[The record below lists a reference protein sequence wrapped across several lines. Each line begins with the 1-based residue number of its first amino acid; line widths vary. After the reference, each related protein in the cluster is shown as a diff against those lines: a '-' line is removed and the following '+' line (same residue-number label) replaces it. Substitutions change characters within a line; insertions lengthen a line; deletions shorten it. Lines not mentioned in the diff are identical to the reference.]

1 MLEHFIAGL
10 GHVFTIQSFIF
21 MNLGLFIGIIF
32 GVIPGLSANVGIVLL
47 LPFTFALSPINAIL
61 MLLGIYCGG
70 TYGGSISAIL
80 IGTPGTNAAAA
91 TLLDGYPL
99 AQQGKAKKALMIAL
113 VSSTIGGI
121 ISAFILLFASPAIS
135 KFTLNFGPPEYFAL
149 GIFGLSVIASVSGDN
164 LFKGLLAGCFGVLLA
179 MVGLDIMSG
188 TVRFTFGNIRLM
200 SGLGLLPVL
209 LGLFAVEVVLTRV
222 YKILNEKEKE
232 VALAIEDDDNLT
244 LKEVKK
250 CMPAILKSTAIGT
263 IIGAIPGVGT
273 GVASFISYNEAKRC
287 SKESQLFGKGAIEGV
302 AAPEAGNNAVTGA
315 SLIPLLTLGIPGSAV
330 AATLLGA
337 LMMHGLIPGP
347 NLFKNQGPI
356 IYAIMIGFVIIN
368 VFMYVQGKLLSKF
381 FAKVTDVPQ
390 AVLISILMV
399 TCFSG
404 AFSLNN
410 TVFYI
415 YVLVIFGIISY
426 FLKKIKIPAVP
437 IVLGFI
443 LGPIAEFNLR
453 RALVMSDGSYS
464 IFVTRPI
471 SLVFLILTIV
481 FIISLRKTTKKSS

>member
-1 MLEHFIAGL
+1 MLQNFVEGL
-10 GHVFTIQSFIF
+10 GYILSVQSIIF
-21 MNLGLFIGIIF
+21 MNIGLFIGIVF

-47 LPFTFALSPINAIL
+47 LPFTFALSPVNAIL

-99 AQQGKAKKALMIAL
+99 AQQGKAKKALMMAL
-113 VSSTIGGI
+113 VASTIGGI
-121 ISAFILLFASPAIS
+121 ISALILLFASPSIS

-149 GIFGLSVIASVSGDN
+149 GIFGLSVIGSVSGKN
-164 LFKGLLAGCFGVLLA
+164 LFKGLMAGCFGVLIS
-179 MVGLDIMSG
+179 MVGLDTMSG
-188 TVRFTFGNIRLM
+188 VTRFTFDNVRLM
-200 SGLGLLPVL
+200 TGLGLLPVL

-222 YKILNEKEKE
+222 YQLLNTKEKDN
-232 VALAIEDDDNLT
+232 VIEFEGDDT
-244 LKEVKK
+244 LSFAEVKK
-250 CMPAILKSTAIGT
+250 CMPSILKSTVIGT
-263 IIGAIPGVGT
+263 IIGAIPGIGT
-273 GVASFISYNEAKRC
+273 GVASFISYNEAKRN
-287 SKESQLFGKGAIEGV
+287 SKEPEKFGKGAIEGV

-347 NLFKNQGPI
+347 NLFRSQGPI
-356 IYAIMIGFVIIN
+356 VYAIMIGFVIIN
-368 VFMYVQGKLLSKF
+368 IFMYIQGKFLSKV
-381 FAKVTDVPQ
+381 FAKVTEVPQ
-390 AVLISILMV
+390 PILLTILIV

-404 AFSLNN
+404 AFSLKN

-415 YVLVIFGIISY
+415 YILIAFGIISY
-426 FLKKIKIPAVP
+426 FLRKIGIPAVP

-443 LGPIAEFNLR
+443 LGPIVEFNLR
-453 RALVMSDGSYS
+453 RALVMSEGSYL

-471 SLVFLILTIV
+471 CLAFLVLTVI
-481 FIISLRKTTKKSS
+481 FIISLRKQVKTN